1 MADRNGNH
9 ALSLFK
15 LDFSVKELLGF
26 AEIGGRGARGF
37 HVGSVPESTFRG
49 AIIKIARRI
58 DSDC

>member
-26 AEIGGRGARGF
+26 AEIGGEGSPRFPRGI
-37 HVGSVPESTFRG
+37 GS
-49 AIIKIARRI
+49 RI
-58 DSDC
+58 DLSGSDHKDRETY

>member
-26 AEIGGRGARGF
+26 AEIGGGGE
-37 HVGSVPESTFRG
+37 PEVSTWDRFPNRPFG
-49 AIIKIARRI
+49 ER
-58 DSDC
+58 S